1 MAAVEPLSLPVLL
14 LLEELM
20 DVIGGHDLSQENP
33 GVQVLPTLKTN
44 ETCSP
49 RMPLSGIMSQQ
60 VMAVNVLMW
69 NHTHFSFCC
78 KCLQKVLQ
86 VALHVVVPCQ
96 RTGSVMPQH
105 HVHQKLLQHHAVL
118 LL

>member
-1 MAAVEPLSLPVLL
+1 MTREGQRSSDAVETAAVKPLSLPVLL

-33 GVQVLPTLKTN
+33 VVTWHQVLPTLNTN

-60 VMAVNVLMW
+60 VMAV
-69 NHTHFSFCC
+69 
-78 KCLQKVLQ
+78 
-86 VALHVVVPCQ
+86 A
-96 RTGSVMPQH
+96 G
-105 HVHQKLLQHHAVL
+105 
-118 LL
+118 